1 MISRDWNIGVPKS
14 RGFFT
19 NRDFEIEPDTKREDE
34 KARNA
39 KYAAMTPMDI
49 KLKRIRQEQVFMHHQ
64 SKKEDQDAKVAERK
78 TLYHNVKK

>member
-1 MISRDWNIGVPKS
+1 MPKS

-19 NRDFEIEPDTKREDE
+19 NRDFKIDPETTREDE

-49 KLKRIRQEQVFMHHQ
+49 KLKRIRAEQIFMHRQ
-64 SKKEDQDAKVAERK
+64 SKKEDQDAKEAERK
-78 TLYHNVKK
+78 ILYHNVKE